1 LFSSCLINLKKSN
14 FAIFKYSDK
23 KRTFASAYRKAKVGE
38 IPLNKIA
45 EKIVAVFGKLDEV
58 KKVALLNH
66 EDLREIDKK
75 NLLIELKWLTK
86 EGFVT
91 EFGNGILV
99 LN

>member
-1 LFSSCLINLKKSN
+1 
-14 FAIFKYSDK
+14 
-23 KRTFASAYRKAKVGE
+23 
-38 IPLNKIA
+38 
-45 EKIVAVFGKLDEV
+45 
-58 KKVALLNH
+58 LLNH
-66 EDLREIDKK
+66 EDLGEIDKK